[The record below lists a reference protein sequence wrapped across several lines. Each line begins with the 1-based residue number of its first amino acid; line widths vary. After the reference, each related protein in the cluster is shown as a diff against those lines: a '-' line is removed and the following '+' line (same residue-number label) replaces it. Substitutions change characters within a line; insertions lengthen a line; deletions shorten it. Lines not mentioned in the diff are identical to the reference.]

1 MERGCTHQRR
11 GSKTV
16 LSPLLEK
23 CASGTRIVDR
33 ESMIIGFEESD
44 STYAKLLIKLKHEG
58 ITKREFFR
66 GIVNGFLEEDPQ
78 FMRYLLDLKKR
89 KNLYTQTK
97 QKILDKERKVSYNT
111 EKQLGLSKDE
121 VNDLF
126 DMFDEELG
134 V

>member
-1 MERGCTHQRR
+1 MP
-11 GSKTV
+11 
-16 LSPLLEK
+16 PLLG
-23 CASGTRIVDR
+23 ASSCCVRISNGKEV
-33 ESMIIGFEESD
+33 IVGFEEAD

-58 ITKREFFR
+58 VTKREFFR
-66 GIVNGFLEEDPQ
+66 GVVGAFLEDNPS
-78 FMRYLLDLKKR
+78 FMAYLLDFKKR
-89 KNLYTQTK
+89 KNLYTKTK

-111 EKQLGLSKDE
+111 EKQMALSKDE

>member
-1 MERGCTHQRR
+1 M
-11 GSKTV
+11 S
-16 LSPLLEK
+16 SLL
-23 CASGTRIVDR
+23 GTCSIDIRITNGKEV
-33 ESMIIGFEESD
+33 IVGFEESD

-58 ITKREFFR
+58 VTKREFFR
-66 GIVNGFLEEDPQ
+66 GVVGAFLEDNPS
-78 FMRYLLDLKKR
+78 FMAYLLDFKKR
-89 KNLYTQTK
+89 KNLYTKTK

-111 EKQLGLSKDE
+111 EKQMGLSKDE